1 MLRYCCVCAAVIS
14 PPQKPS
20 LALAKMY
27 CNRNG
32 YETCFKFA
40 RVEMLL
46 FCHRVIPIRSP
57 ILHDSVV
64 LCAENRYGKC
74 TRRGSN
80 LYVLNVFSVSCNA
93 IRTERLYY
101 RPLSISSSA
110 ITQPTKKKPTITST
124 STRAML

>member
-1 MLRYCCVCAAVIS
+1 MLNHSSFAVCTVCRKKYNKANAALLLRLRIAASIS

-46 FCHRVIPIRSP
+46 FCHRVNLIRSP

-64 LCAENRYGKC
+64 LCAENSKHDME
-74 TRRGSN
+74 N
-80 LYVLNVFSVSCNA
+80 VLEGVVIYTF
-93 IRTERLYY
+93 
-101 RPLSISSSA
+101 
-110 ITQPTKKKPTITST
+110 
-124 STRAML
+124 